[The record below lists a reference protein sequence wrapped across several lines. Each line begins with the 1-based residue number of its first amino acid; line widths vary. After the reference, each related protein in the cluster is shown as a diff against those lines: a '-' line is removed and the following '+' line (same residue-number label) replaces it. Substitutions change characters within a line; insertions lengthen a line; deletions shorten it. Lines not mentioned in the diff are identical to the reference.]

1 MTAKRKVFLGIA
13 TVFLLLQLLQPA
25 RNNGGDKSHTIF
37 RQSFRVPE
45 NVGRVLQNS
54 CFDCHSNY
62 TQYPWYTIIQPFGR
76 WMGSH
81 IAKGKSELNFDEFD
95 SYSDRRKASKL
106 KSISSSVE
114 DKSMPLSSYT
124 LIHQSAK
131 LSAHEQK
138 IITDWASA
146 VLDSLEKKD
155 NR

>member
-1 MTAKRKVFLGIA
+1 MGKRKVFVGIVV
-13 TVFLLLQLLQPA
+13 VFLLLQFFQPT
-25 RNNGGDKSHTIF
+25 RNDGGDPRHIKFLHTF
-37 RQSFRVPE
+37 NVSE
-45 NVGRVLQNS
+45 NVGKILSNS
-54 CFDCHSNY
+54 CLDCHSNY

-106 KSISSSVE
+106 KSISFSIE

-146 VLDSLEKKD
+146 VLDSLGKK
-155 NR
+155 